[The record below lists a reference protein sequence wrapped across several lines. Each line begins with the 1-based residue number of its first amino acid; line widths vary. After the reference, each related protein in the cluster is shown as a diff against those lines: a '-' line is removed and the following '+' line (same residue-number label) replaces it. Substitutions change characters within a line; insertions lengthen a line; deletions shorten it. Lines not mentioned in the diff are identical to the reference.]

1 MALIDRDPEVAK
13 ARIEKRKA
21 MLVKLHEQ
29 NIEELNNP
37 ALIRDQDVPIHKHC
51 DDPFCKIALETM
63 SKEEKRKKLI
73 LKWIAIVACILI
85 IIAAIIAAAAIGT
98 LGNWESEKI

>member
-21 MLVKLHEQ
+21 MLTKLHEQ
-29 NIEELNNP
+29 NINELSNP
-37 ALIRDQDVPIHKHC
+37 ALIRDEDVPIHKHC

-63 SKEEKRKKLI
+63 PKDEKRKKLI
-73 LKWIAIVACILI
+73 LKWIAIVTCILV
-85 IIAAIIAAAAIGT
+85 IIAAIIIAASIGT
-98 LGNWESEKI
+98 LGNWESEKA

>member
-63 SKEEKRKKLI
+63 SKEEKRKNLF
-73 LKWIAIVACILI
+73 LNELLLLHVFW
-85 IIAAIIAAAAIGT
+85 
-98 LGNWESEKI
+98 

>member
-1 MALIDRDPEVAK
+1 
-13 ARIEKRKA
+13 

-37 ALIRDQDVPIHKHC
+37 TLIRDQDVPIHKHC

-73 LKWIAIVACILI
+73 FKWIAIVTCILI